1 MPAKEWLGRVSGG
14 LWEDY
19 AKGEWPV
26 SYHGTQNTI
35 LRAKNKKK
43 IVKKNSPKRPRTPAK
58 EWMGRVRE
66 DNAKGEWPVSYHG
79 TQDTILRG
87 KNHKKGLPALPRDQG
102 RKQPSQRK

>member
-43 IVKKNSPKRPRTPAK
+43 ILKKKFTK
-58 EWMGRVRE
+58 KTK
-66 DNAKGEWPVSYHG
+66 NASKGV
-79 TQDTILRG
+79 DG
-87 KNHKKGLPALPRDQG
+87 KGQG
-102 RKQPSQRK
+102 RQRQG